1 MQNDPAIEILP
12 IIFGL
17 LGGLAL
23 FLYGIEQMTRAL
35 KSVAGSRIKNLLARM
50 TSNRIKGALTGAFAT
65 AVVQSSS
72 VTTVLVVGFVSAGLV
87 SLAQAISIIVG
98 ANVGSTL
105 TVQIIAFNV
114 TEYSLLMIA
123 IGFGVRFIMK
133 NEKIKYLGLMLMG
146 VGLLFLGMQF
156 MSDATQPLRSYKPF
170 IYAMSHMENP
180 VVGIIIAAVFTAIIH
195 SSAAAIG
202 IVIALASQGFIN
214 LEAGIALVLGANIGT
229 CITALLASIGNPRE
243 SKQAALSHVII
254 NIIGVLIWLP
264 FIYRLDDIVKILSPS
279 FPELTGLNRI
289 AAEAPRQ
296 IANAHTIFNLMNTII
311 LLPFITPLGK
321 FIAWILPAKPELAKE
336 KIKPKYL
343 DEASLSTPSI
353 ALELVRMEMS
363 RQSKRAMLM
372 IREISN
378 AVLFADKDK
387 LKKIKMMDDDVDALH
402 GYIIEYLSK
411 LSKHELSKNESHL
424 MQSYI
429 IASNYIEYIGDV
441 IETNLVTLGR
451 ERVKAELQFS
461 KQSEPY
467 LRKFFDKVI
476 WCADESF
483 NAFIEGNKKRADVV
497 INMKKEISQL
507 AQETQSHLEERL
519 NFEKDVPLTEYR
531 ILSEIVENMKRI
543 YYLSKRIAKDVVESN
558 HSNQNQLKPIVQ
570 EELKFNE
577 Q

>member
-1 MQNDPAIEILP
+1 MQTNPSIEILP

-17 LGGLAL
+17 LGGVAL
-23 FLYGIEQMTRAL
+23 FLYGIEQMTGAL
-35 KSVAGSRIKNLLARM
+35 KTVAGSKMKNLLARM

-72 VTTVLVVGFVSAGLV
+72 VTTVLVVGFVSAGLI

-123 IGFGVRFIMK
+123 IGFGVRFIVK
-133 NEKIKYLGLMLMG
+133 NEKIKYIGLILMG

-156 MSDATQPLRSYKPF
+156 MSDATRPLRSYEPF
-170 IYAMSHMENP
+170 IYAMSHMKNP
-180 VVGIIIAAVFTAIIH
+180 IIGILIAAAFTAIIH

-214 LEAGIALVLGANIGT
+214 LEAGISLVLGANIGT
-229 CITALLASIGNPRE
+229 CITAVMASIGSPRE

-254 NIIGVLIWLP
+254 NIIGVMIWLP
-264 FIYRLDDIVKILSPS
+264 FIYQLDDVVKYLSPA
-279 FPELTGLNRI
+279 FPELSGLNRI
-289 AAEAPRQ
+289 AAESPRQ

-343 DEASLSTPSI
+343 DDASLSTPSI

-363 RQSKRAMLM
+363 RQSRRALVM
-372 IREISN
+372 IREISD

-387 LKKIKMMDDDVDALH
+387 LKKIKKMDDDVDILH
-402 GYIIEYLSK
+402 EYIISYLSK
-411 LSKHELSKNESHL
+411 LSKHELTGDESRL
-424 MQSYI
+424 LQSYI
-429 IASNYIEYIGDV
+429 IGSNYIEYIGDV
-441 IETNLVTLGR
+441 IETNLVPLGR
-451 ERVKAELQFS
+451 ERVEAELQFS

-467 LRKFFDKVI
+467 LNKFFDKVI
-476 WCADESF
+476 WCAEEAF

-497 INMKKEISQL
+497 INMKKEVSQL
-507 AQETQSHLEERL
+507 AEETQSHLEERL
-519 NFEKDVPLTEYR
+519 NFETNVPLAEYR

-543 YYLSKRIAKDVVESN
+543 YYLSKRVAKDVIESN
-558 HSNQNQLKPIVQ
+558 HSNNNQHKSIIQ
-570 EELKFNE
+570 EELKFE
-577 Q
+577 P

>member
-1 MQNDPAIEILP
+1 
-12 IIFGL
+12 
-17 LGGLAL
+17 
-23 FLYGIEQMTRAL
+23 
-35 KSVAGSRIKNLLARM
+35 
-50 TSNRIKGALTGAFAT
+50 
-65 AVVQSSS
+65 
-72 VTTVLVVGFVSAGLV
+72 
-87 SLAQAISIIVG
+87 
-98 ANVGSTL
+98 
-105 TVQIIAFNV
+105 
-114 TEYSLLMIA
+114 
-123 IGFGVRFIMK
+123 
-133 NEKIKYLGLMLMG
+133 
-146 VGLLFLGMQF
+146 
-156 MSDATQPLRSYKPF
+156 
-170 IYAMSHMENP
+170 
-180 VVGIIIAAVFTAIIH
+180 
-195 SSAAAIG
+195 
-202 IVIALASQGFIN
+202 
-214 LEAGIALVLGANIGT
+214 
-229 CITALLASIGNPRE
+229 
-243 SKQAALSHVII
+243 
-254 NIIGVLIWLP
+254 
-264 FIYRLDDIVKILSPS
+264 
-279 FPELTGLNRI
+279 
-289 AAEAPRQ
+289 
-296 IANAHTIFNLMNTII
+296 
-311 LLPFITPLGK
+311 
-321 FIAWILPAKPELAKE
+321 
-336 KIKPKYL
+336 
-343 DEASLSTPSI
+343 
-353 ALELVRMEMS
+353 MEMS
-363 RQSKRAMLM
+363 RQSKRAMVM

-387 LKKIKMMDDDVDALH
+387 LKQIKMMDDDVDALH

-483 NAFIEGNKKRADVV
+483 NAFIEGNTKRADVV
-497 INMKKEISQL
+497 INMKKEVSQL

-543 YYLSKRIAKDVVESN
+543 YYLSKRIAKDVIESN

>member
-1 MQNDPAIEILP
+1 MQTNPSIEILP

-17 LGGLAL
+17 LGGLAI
-23 FLYGIEQMTRAL
+23 FLYGIEQMTGAL
-35 KSVAGSRIKNLLARM
+35 KTIAGSKMKNLLARM
-50 TSNRIKGALTGAFAT
+50 TSNRIKGAVTGAFAT

-72 VTTVLVVGFVSAGLV
+72 VTTVLVVGFISAGLI

-123 IGFGVRFIMK
+123 LGFGVRFILK

-146 VGLLFLGMQF
+146 IGLLFLGMQF
-156 MSDATQPLRSYKPF
+156 MSDATRPLRSYEPF
-170 IYAMSHMENP
+170 IYAMSHMKNP
-180 VVGIIIAAVFTAIIH
+180 IIGILIAAVFTAIIH

-214 LEAGIALVLGANIGT
+214 LEAGISLVLGANIGT
-229 CITALLASIGNPRE
+229 CITAVLASIGSPRE
-243 SKQAALSHVII
+243 SKQAAISHVII
-254 NIIGVLIWLP
+254 NIVGVLIWLP
-264 FIYRLDDIVKILSPS
+264 FIYHLDDFVRLFSPS

-296 IANAHTIFNLMNTII
+296 IANAHTIFNLFNTII

-321 FIAWILPAKPELAKE
+321 FIAWILPVKPVAVEE

-343 DEASLSTPSI
+343 DDASLSTPSI
-353 ALELVRMEMS
+353 ALELVRMELS
-363 RQSKRAMLM
+363 RQSRRALVM
-372 IREISN
+372 IKEISD

-387 LKKIKMMDDDVDALH
+387 LKKIKKMDNDVDALH
-402 GYIIEYLSK
+402 EHIISYLSK
-411 LSKHELSKNESHL
+411 LSKHQLTGDESSL
-424 MQSYI
+424 LQSYI
-429 IASNYIEYIGDV
+429 IGSNYIEYIGDV
-441 IETNLVTLGR
+441 IETNLVPLGR
-451 ERVKAELQFS
+451 ERVEAELQFS

-467 LRKFFDKVI
+467 LRKFFDIVI
-476 WCADESF
+476 WCAEESF
-483 NAFIEGNKKRADVV
+483 TAFIEGNKKRADVV
-497 INMKKEISQL
+497 IEMKKEVSNL
-507 AQETQSHLEERL
+507 AQLTQSHLEERL
-519 NFEKDVPLTEYR
+519 NSETNVPLAEYR

-558 HSNQNQLKPIVQ
+558 QKQHTAIIQ
-570 EELKFNE
+570 EEIKFNE
-577 Q
+577 

>member
-1 MQNDPAIEILP
+1 MQTNPSIEILP

-23 FLYGIEQMTRAL
+23 FLYGIEQMTGAL
-35 KSVAGSRIKNLLARM
+35 KTVAGSKMKNLLARM

-72 VTTVLVVGFVSAGLV
+72 VTTVLVVGFVSAGLI

-123 IGFGVRFIMK
+123 IGFGVRFIVK

-156 MSDATQPLRSYKPF
+156 MSDATRPLRAYEPF
-170 IYAMSHMENP
+170 IYAMSHMKNP
-180 VVGIIIAAVFTAIIH
+180 IIGILIAAAFTAIIH

-214 LEAGIALVLGANIGT
+214 LEAGISLVLGANIGT
-229 CITALLASIGNPRE
+229 CITAVMASIGSPRE

-264 FIYRLDDIVKILSPS
+264 FIYQLDDVVRYLSPA
-279 FPELTGLNRI
+279 FPELSGLNRI
-289 AAEAPRQ
+289 AAESPRQ
-296 IANAHTIFNLMNTII
+296 IANAHTIFNLMNTIL

-343 DEASLSTPSI
+343 DDASLSTPSI

-363 RQSKRAMLM
+363 RQSRRALVM
-372 IREISN
+372 IREISD

-387 LKKIKMMDDDVDALH
+387 LKKIKKMDDDVDLLH
-402 GYIIEYLSK
+402 EYIISYLSK
-411 LSKHELSKNESHL
+411 LSKQQLTGDESSIL
-424 MQSYI
+424 QSYI
-429 IASNYIEYIGDV
+429 IGSNYIEYIGDV
-441 IETNLVTLGR
+441 IETNLVPLGR
-451 ERVKAELQFS
+451 ERVEAELKFS

-467 LRKFFDKVI
+467 LRKFFNKVI
-476 WCADESF
+476 WCAEEAF
-483 NAFIEGNKKRADVV
+483 NSFIEGNKKRADVV
-497 INMKKEISQL
+497 INMKKEVSQL

-519 NFEKDVPLTEYR
+519 NVETNVPLAEYR

-543 YYLSKRIAKDVVESN
+543 YYLSKRIAKDVIESN
-558 HSNQNQLKPIVQ
+558 PSNQNHHKPIIQ
-570 EELKFNE
+570 EELKFE
-577 Q
+577 S